1 MIEECFGVYYDNPD
15 KLQDESESQ
24 AVYGLVIP
32 PLSDNFTRENE
43 IELIRIF
50 T

>member
-15 KLQDESESQ
+15 KLQNESESQ

-43 IELIRIF
+43 IELIRVF